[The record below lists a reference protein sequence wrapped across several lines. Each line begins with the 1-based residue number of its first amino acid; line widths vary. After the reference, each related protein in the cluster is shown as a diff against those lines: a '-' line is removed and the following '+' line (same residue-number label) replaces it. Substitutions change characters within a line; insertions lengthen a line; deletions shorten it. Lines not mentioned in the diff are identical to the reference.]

1 MNATELFDEFR
12 AQYPGRWHRGQ
23 LMAFRNR
30 VRLWREDARARG
42 VEIGRLQY
50 RQSSKPRTR
59 RRPDPLEA
67 HWEDMLQCLEADPDQ
82 TSQEL
87 LAAFRIRYPDRYHA
101 GHLRTVQRRM
111 KIWRH
116 QAVQRLIIEMDG
128 LTEDVSCDPDG
139 HPDGKELREANGK
152 KIT

>member
-1 MNATELFDEFR
+1 
-12 AQYPGRWHRGQ
+12 
-23 LMAFRNR
+23 
-30 VRLWREDARARG
+30 
-42 VEIGRLQY
+42 
-50 RQSSKPRTR
+50 
-59 RRPDPLEA
+59 
-67 HWEDMLQCLEADPDQ
+67 MLQCLEADPDQ

>member
-1 MNATELFDEFR
+1 MNATELFDELR

-67 HWEDMLQCLEADPDQ
+67 HWAEMLQCLEADPDQ

-87 LAAFRIRYPDRYHA
+87 LAAFGIQYPDRYHA
-101 GHLRTVQRRM
+101 GHLRYGSTPNEDLATSSRAKANHRNGRTNRR
-111 KIWRH
+111 R
-116 QAVQRLIIEMDG
+116 QL
-128 LTEDVSCDPDG
+128 
-139 HPDGKELREANGK
+139 
-152 KIT
+152 